1 MSRRAIF
8 ALVFAPVILHAQNP
22 AKITGRVTDAVTHQP
37 IPKVHVS
44 CTVGSQFVGSLTG
57 VDGSYTLEDVS
68 AGPVRMTINLDGYKM
83 IHERS
88 DESARFQIA
97 AGDAV
102 TRNFEMHPLGRIYG
116 KLVDRDTGE
125 TIKGHTVSAVS
136 KEHVPGHIFLIPRT
150 GEQDGEE
157 FNIRNLEPGDYF
169 IRIDRAEQG
178 KIVFSPDAVSPEAAP
193 NPPSQPSYG
202 QRWYPDVPRIDMATP
217 IHLLEGEARSLKVQL
232 QSRETHS
239 LSGAIVVSGD
249 APRDFERLPVAI
261 ELEPSDAGPRQ
272 GSFAVMPAPGPF
284 RIDNLAPGTYRLSL
298 TGGKPPDNVR
308 SNEDY
313 MLAEMERTSGAG
325 RPPDEVFGDYV
336 FEVTDHDVFNFKAA
350 IAPYA
355 SVSGEVRMLEEDA
368 KLPGKLM
375 VVMMPAADFLIELDG
390 GGAIGGG
397 PIPIRGSA
405 VESGRF
411 HQEWLRSGEYWPQL
425 RLPPGYAVAQVLFA
439 GSSPRNTAITLS
451 APATP
456 LTFVVTSHPGAVA
469 GVVRDD
475 SQAPVRGASVVLL
488 PDPLPDKVAPG
499 VVRVETSG
507 DDGSFAFRDLSP
519 GKYRA
524 LVLTGSNRAY
534 EGDPGYLRE
543 QAARVDAFEVRAGQL
558 ANVTLK

>member
-1 MSRRAIF
+1 M
-8 ALVFAPVILHAQNP
+8 
-22 AKITGRVTDAVTHQP
+22 
-37 IPKVHVS
+37 
-44 CTVGSQFVGSLTG
+44 GSLTG
-57 VDGSYTLEDVS
+57 VDGSYTLEDVP

-83 IHERS
+83 IYERS
-88 DESARFQIA
+88 DDSAQFQIA

-125 TIKGHTVSAVS
+125 PIKGHTVSAVS
-136 KEHVPGHIFLIPRT
+136 KESVPGHTFIVPRT
-150 GEQDGEE
+150 GEQEGNE

-178 KIVFSPDAVSPEAAP
+178 TFVFSPDVLSPNAAP
-193 NPPSQPSYG
+193 NPAPQECYG
-202 QRWYPDVPRIDMATP
+202 QRWYPDVPRIEMATP
-217 IHLLEGEARSLKVQL
+217 IHLGEGETRSLKIPL

-239 LSGAIVVSGD
+239 LSGTVVVSGD
-249 APRDFERLPVAI
+249 APRDFNGLPVAI
-261 ELEPSDAGPRQ
+261 VLEPSDAGPRQ

-308 SNEDY
+308 SQEDY
-313 MLAEMERTSGAG
+313 MLAEMERTSFA
-325 RPPDEVFGDYV
+325 RKPPDEVFGDYV
-336 FEVTDHDVFNFKAA
+336 FEVADHDVFNFKAA
-350 IAPYA
+350 LAPYA

-368 KLPGKLM
+368 KLPGKM
-375 VVMMPAADFLIELDG
+375 VVVMMSTADFLIELKG

-397 PIPIRGSA
+397 PIPIGGSA

-425 RLPPGYAVAQVLFA
+425 RLPEGYAVAQVLFA
-439 GSSPRNTAITLS
+439 GSSPRNSAMTVS

-456 LTFVVTSHPGAVA
+456 LTIVVTSRPGAVA
-469 GVVRDD
+469 GVVRDSD
-475 SQAPVRGASVVLL
+475 QSPVRGASVVLL
-488 PDPLPDKVAPG
+488 PDPFPDEVAPG
-499 VVRVETSG
+499 VVRVEKSG
-507 DDGSFAFRDLSP
+507 DDGAFVFRDLAP

-524 LVLTGSNRAY
+524 LVLTGSDLAY

-543 QAARVDAFEVRAGQL
+543 QAASGDPFEVRAGQL
-558 ANVTLK
+558 VNVTLKR

>member
-1 MSRRAIF
+1 MFRLAIVT
-8 ALVFAPVILHAQNP
+8 LVFAPGILQAQNP
-22 AKITGRVTDAVTHQP
+22 GKISGRVTDAVTRQP
-37 IPKVHVS
+37 IPRVHVS

-57 VDGSYTLEDVS
+57 VDGSYTLDDVP

-83 IHERS
+83 IYERS
-88 DESARFQIA
+88 DENARFQIA
-97 AGDAV
+97 SGDAV

-116 KLVDRDTGE
+116 KLVDRDSGE
-125 TIKGHTVSAVS
+125 PIKGHTVSAVS
-136 KEHVPGHIFLIPRT
+136 KDYVPGHTFLVPRP
-150 GEQDGEE
+150 GDQDSEE

-178 KIVFSPDAVSPEAAP
+178 TFVFTPDALSPNAAP
-193 NPPSQPSYG
+193 KPVPQESYG
-202 QRWYPDVPRIDMATP
+202 QRWYPDVPRIEMAAA
-217 IHLLEGEARSLKVQL
+217 IHLGEGESRSLRIAL

-239 LSGAIVVSGD
+239 LSGIID
-249 APRDFERLPVAI
+249 APRDFNRLPVALM
-261 ELEPSDAGPRQ
+261 LEPSDGSPRQ

-308 SNEDY
+308 SNEEY
-313 MLAEMERTSGAG
+313 MLAEMERTSAG
-325 RPPDEVFGDYV
+325 GKPPDEVFGDYV

-350 IAPYA
+350 LTPYA

-375 VVMMPAADFLIELDG
+375 VVMMPTADFLIELNG

-425 RLPPGYAVAQVLFA
+425 RLPPGYAVAQVLFE
-439 GSSPRNTAITLS
+439 GSSPRNTAMTLS
-451 APATP
+451 GPATP
-456 LTFVVTSHPGAVA
+456 LTFVVTSRPGAVT

-475 SQAPVRGASVVLL
+475 NQTAARGVSVVLL

-507 DDGSFAFRDLSP
+507 DDGSFAFRDLTP
-519 GKYRA
+519 GNYRA
-524 LVLTGSNRAY
+524 LVLTRSDFGD
-534 EGDPGYLRE
+534 EGDVGRLRE
-543 QAARVDAFEVRAGQL
+543 QAAGVDSFEVRAGQL
-558 ANVTLK
+558 VKITLKR

>member
-1 MSRRAIF
+1 
-8 ALVFAPVILHAQNP
+8 
-22 AKITGRVTDAVTHQP
+22 
-37 IPKVHVS
+37 
-44 CTVGSQFVGSLTG
+44 
-57 VDGSYTLEDVS
+57 
-68 AGPVRMTINLDGYKM
+68 MTINLDGYKM
-83 IHERS
+83 IYERS

-97 AGDAV
+97 SGDAV

-116 KLVDRDTGE
+116 KLVDRDSGE
-125 TIKGHTVSAVS
+125 PIKGHTVSAVS
-136 KEHVPGHIFLIPRT
+136 KEHVPGHTFLVPRP
-150 GEQDGEE
+150 GDQDGEE

-178 KIVFSPDAVSPEAAP
+178 TFVFSPDVLSPNVAP
-193 NPPSQPSYG
+193 NPAPQQSYG
-202 QRWYPDVPRIDMATP
+202 QRWYPDVPRIEMAAP
-217 IHLLEGEARSLKVQL
+217 IHLGEGESRSLRISL

-239 LSGAIVVSGD
+239 LSGTIVVSGD
-249 APRDFERLPVAI
+249 APRDFNRLPVTLV
-261 ELEPSDAGPRQ
+261 LEPSDGSPRQ

-284 RIDNLAPGTYRLSL
+284 RIDNLAPGSYRLSL

-313 MLAEMERTSGAG
+313 MLAEMERTSPGG
-325 RPPDEVFGDYV
+325 RPPDEVFGDFV
-336 FEVTDHDVFNFKAA
+336 FEVTDHDVFEFKAA
-350 IAPYA
+350 LSPYA

-368 KLPGKLM
+368 KLPGKLA
-375 VVMMPAADFLIELDG
+375 VVMMPTADFLIELNG

-425 RLPPGYAVAQVLFA
+425 RPPPGYAVAQVLFE
-439 GSSPRNTAITLS
+439 GSSPRNTSMTLS
-451 APATP
+451 GPATP
-456 LTFVVTSHPGAVA
+456 LTFVVTSRPGAVA

-475 SQAPVRGASVVLL
+475 NQAAVRGVSVVLL

-507 DDGSFAFRDLSP
+507 DDGSFAFRDLAP

-524 LVLTGSNRAY
+524 LVLTRSDRGD
-534 EGDPGYLRE
+534 EGDVSRLRD
-543 QAARVDAFEVRAGQL
+543 QAAGVDSFEIRAGQL
-558 ANVTLK
+558 VNVTLKR